1 MMDHG
6 PILSGALPAPSRED
20 FRTRMRHDD
29 CMTEILRYA
38 AFTSTPAGGNPAGV
52 VLDAR
57 ELSDADMLAIA
68 ADLGYSETAFLH
80 PMGERRYR
88 IQYFSPLAEVAFCGH
103 ATIAASVALGERIG
117 PGTVNLTT
125 QAGPVPVEIA
135 VDATGGIV
143 ATLTSPPASTRP
155 ASEEEVRP
163 VLNALGWSADDVDTA
178 YPAHVANAGNDHLV
192 LAAAGRARLADL
204 HYDFDALGKIMAER
218 GWTTVHLFWAESPS
232 VFHARDPF
240 PPGGVVEDPAT
251 GAAAAAFTGYLR
263 TLGRLADDTVLTIHQ
278 GVDMGRPSLLT
289 CTAIPGDSRVKV
301 SGTAVPID

>member
-1 MMDHG
+1 
-6 PILSGALPAPSRED
+6 
-20 FRTRMRHDD
+20 MRHDD
-29 CMTEILRYA
+29 DMTEILRYA

-68 ADLGYSETAFLH
+68 AELGYSETAFLH
-80 PMGERRYR
+80 PTGDRQYR

-135 VDATGGIV
+135 VGSTGGII
-143 ATLTSPPASTRP
+143 AILTSPPSSTRP

-163 VLNALGWSADDVDTA
+163 VLDALGWSADDVDTA

-192 LAAAGRARLADL
+192 LAAASRDRLADL
-204 HYDFDALGKIMAER
+204 DYDFDALGKIMTER

-263 TLGRLADDTVLTIHQ
+263 ALGRLADDTVLTLHQ

-289 CTAIPGDSRVKV
+289 CTTIPGDSRVKV